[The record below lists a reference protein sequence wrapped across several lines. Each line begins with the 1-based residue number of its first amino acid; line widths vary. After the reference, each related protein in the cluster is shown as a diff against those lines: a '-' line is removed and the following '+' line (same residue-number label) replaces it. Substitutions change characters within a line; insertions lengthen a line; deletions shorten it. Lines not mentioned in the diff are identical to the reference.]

1 MRKRPDFFS
10 SLLVPLHRG
19 YDGLKLWQAFW
30 VDKEA
35 DAASAAWFA
44 ADEAFA
50 LEGEHH
56 LMDGGRSD
64 GEEAPDV
71 GLSGRPSEGKRI
83 GMNKGQVLAL
93 LVGEFLNR
101 AVHAT

>member
-1 MRKRPDFFS
+1 
-10 SLLVPLHRG
+10 
-19 YDGLKLWQAFW
+19 
-30 VDKEA
+30 
-35 DAASAAWFA
+35 
-44 ADEAFA
+44 
-50 LEGEHH
+50 
-56 LMDGGRSD
+56 MDGGRSD